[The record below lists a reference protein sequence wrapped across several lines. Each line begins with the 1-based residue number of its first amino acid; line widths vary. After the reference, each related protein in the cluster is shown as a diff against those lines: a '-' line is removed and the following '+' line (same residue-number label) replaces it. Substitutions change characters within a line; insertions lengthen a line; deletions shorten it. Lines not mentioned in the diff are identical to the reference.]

1 MLARIR
7 VLAVAALVAV
17 PSLSLAQSTP
27 TSPERSAPAAGPRL
41 NATATAVRQPVQS
54 NATLQTTAAQKQ
66 NMGKPMALM
75 IVGLA
80 ALVAGALIGGDPGVL
95 IMVAGAVIG
104 LVGLYQYLK

>member
-1 MLARIR
+1 MLAPIR

-17 PSLSLAQSTP
+17 PSLASAQSAP
-27 TSPERSAPAAGPRL
+27 TSPIQSVPVAGPRL

-54 NATLQTTAAQKQ
+54 NAKLQTTAAQRQ
-66 NMGKPMALM
+66 NMGKPAAMM

-95 IMVAGAVIG
+95 IMVAGAV
-104 LVGLYQYLK
+104 